1 MNDSKSIFNLNIDS
15 YLEIDPLS
23 GEFSPTANQ
32 QSGSDGDALWQS
44 LAGNLP
50 ASSEGEKIRLWK
62 ENLECLS
69 RLGQGTKLLIAAIEP
84 ENFTVCYGNPA
95 LCQLAGIQ
103 PSQDQKSRDDRQV
116 LLHQLLRDRLNEN
129 DRQDLEQL
137 YRRQVLLRILRD
149 RYELDF
155 QNQLGWEE
163 PAIVSFNSPNYP
175 EPRVIEFWVN
185 VEGLRIIPINPHQD
199 EFADLRLEPHS
210 GPESPERLTDLST
223 LEGLEQR
230 LCWENYRLEGLLL
243 LEGVDVTVRETIRQ
257 ISRLLISTHSILR
270 PDRFRQINQ
279 HLKSLFQC
287 DNSFILSTE
296 RDPARLFVE
305 TESGNLSVTS
315 YAIDSLQGS
324 HFIQAAEANRVWN
337 VTDLSTD
344 WTGECEKQL
353 VEAGVHSLLL
363 IPLVVQVSGNDSRFA
378 PRSPC
383 QSQQMVGLVGLTKT
397 HPHHFHAIDIRRGEE
412 LIAPFTVAL
421 RQIVQQR
428 LTRFSNIHPSVEW
441 RFVQELER
449 RSWGLPP
456 EAIVF
461 SELYPLYGISD
472 IRGSSD
478 ERNRAIEADLIEQFH
493 LGLGVVEAVC
503 ATEGQS
509 FVEQLKLDLL
519 DRIDG
524 IQKGVTVDGEVTAIE
539 YLKDHLEG
547 YFDYFSHCS
556 SLAAQAVEIYRAA
569 CDNEHECVYVA
580 RSRYD
585 ETVNQINARLR
596 DTWELWQVRMQKI
609 IPHYC
614 DVECSDGIDHMIY
627 AGAAINSSFSR
638 FHLHSLRY
646 EQLRAICDC
655 ARVALRIQ
663 EDYQTTLEVTH
674 LVLVQDCTVDI
685 FHDEKTE
692 RLFDVRGTRD
702 TRYEIVKKRIDKG
715 IEAQTGDRITQPG
728 MLTVVYAT
736 SKEWEEYEQYLR
748 YLAREGWVGGT
759 IEFGNVEPQPGV
771 SGLKFARVRVLP
783 ALSSLPDLALNGTQP
798 SGE

>member
-1 MNDSKSIFNLNIDS
+1 MNDSTSIFNRDIDS
-15 YLEIDPLS
+15 YGEIDPLS
-23 GEFSPTANQ
+23 GEISPTANQ
-32 QSGSDGDALWQS
+32 ESLSDEDALWQS
-44 LAGNLP
+44 LSGDLS
-50 ASSEGEKIRLWK
+50 ASSEGEKIRIWK
-62 ENLECLS
+62 NNLDSLS
-69 RLGQGTKLLIAAIEP
+69 RLGRGTKLLIAAVEP
-84 ENFTVCYGNPA
+84 QNFTLCYGNPA

-103 PSQDQKSRDDRQV
+103 PSLDQQSQDDRQM
-116 LLHQLLRDRLNEN
+116 LLHHLLQEHLSEG
-129 DRQDLEQL
+129 DRQGLEQL
-137 YRRQVLLRILRD
+137 YRRQVLLRILGD
-149 RYELDF
+149 RYGIDLKS
-155 QNQLGWEE
+155 QLGWDE
-163 PAIVSFNSPNYP
+163 PAIVSFHSPHYS
-175 EPRVIEFWVN
+175 EPRMIEFWVN
-185 VEGLRIIPINPHQD
+185 VAGLKIIPLDPAQD
-199 EFADLRLEPHS
+199 EFADLRLEQHS
-210 GPESPERLTDLST
+210 GPENSESLTDLST
-223 LEGLEQR
+223 LESLEQR
-230 LCWENYRLEGLLL
+230 VCWENYRVEGLVL
-243 LEGVDVTVRETIRQ
+243 LEGVDVTIRETIRQ

-279 HLKSLFQC
+279 HLKSLFRC

-296 RDPARLFVE
+296 RDPVRLFVE
-305 TESGNLSVTS
+305 TASRNLSVTS
-315 YAIDSLQGS
+315 YALDSLQGS
-324 HFIQAAEANRVWN
+324 HFLQAAEANRIWN
-337 VTDLSTD
+337 VTDLSAD

-353 VEAGVHSLLL
+353 VEGGVRSLLL
-363 IPLVVQVSGNDSRFA
+363 IPLVVQVSGNGSGLAR
-378 PRSPC
+378 RSPS

-397 HPHHFHAIDIRRGEE
+397 NPHHFHPIDIRRGEE

-421 RQIVQQR
+421 RQIVQQQ
-428 LTRFSNIHPSVEW
+428 LTQFTNIHPSVEW
-441 RFVQELER
+441 RFIQELER

-461 SELYPLYGISD
+461 AELYPLYGISD

-493 LGLGVVEAVC
+493 LGLAVVEAVC
-503 ATEGQS
+503 AEEKQS
-509 FVEQLKLDLL
+509 FVEQLRLDLL
-519 DRIDG
+519 ERIEA
-524 IQKGVTVDGEVTAIE
+524 IQRGVTVDAEVTAIE
-539 YLKDHLEG
+539 YLKEHLEG
-547 YFDYFSHCS
+547 YFDYFCNS
-556 SLAAQAVEIYRAA
+556 SPLAAEAVATYRAA

-596 DTWELWQVRMQKI
+596 DTWEIWQEKMQKI

-627 AGAAINSSFSR
+627 AGSAINPSFSR

-646 EQLRAICDC
+646 EQLRAVCDC

-663 EDYQTTLEVTH
+663 ADYQTTLEVTH

-715 IEAQTGDRITQPG
+715 VEAQTGDRITRPG

-736 SKEWEEYEQYLR
+736 NKEWEEYEQYLR
-748 YLAREGWVGGT
+748 YLAREGWVAERIDFGT
-759 IEFGNVEPQPGV
+759 VEPQPGV

-783 ALSSLPDLALNGTQP
+783 APSSVPDLALNSAQP
-798 SGE
+798 PGE